1 MIQKKV
7 LSAITDPKMI
17 KSLNYKQLDILA
29 QDVRQEI
36 IDVVSKNGGH
46 LSPNLG
52 TVDLTIALLKC
63 FAPPS
68 DKIVWDVGHQ
78 CYAYKLLTDRKDSFS
93 SIRLA
98 GGISG
103 FPKTAES
110 RYDSFVSGHASTS
123 IAAAYG
129 IKSALQVT
137 GKQDHVV
144 AVVGDG
150 AMTGGLIYEAIN
162 NAGKSNSNL
171 IVILNDNDMSISK
184 SVGALAR
191 HLAVL
196 RSSPRYFKI
205 KNMTDL
211 TLSSIPVVGKD
222 IREIASKLKSAAKQM
237 IYPNTFFEQFGFDYL
252 GPVDGHSIKSL
263 CDVLEQAKLSKR
275 PVLLHIKTT
284 KGKGYLPAE
293 KYSGKYHGV
302 STFDPQK
309 GIETADED
317 SDSFSAQFGMELTR
331 LAEKDSSICAIT
343 AAMESST
350 GLSPF
355 AKRFKRQGRFFD
367 VGIAEGYAVTFA
379 SGLAAG
385 GCKAVFAVYS
395 TFLQRSYDQ
404 IIHDASIEP
413 RNILLAIDRAGIVGS
428 DGETHQGIFDAA
440 FLSTV
445 PGMTVYAPAAY
456 EELRSQLYSGLYQHT
471 GPVAIR
477 YPRGAQPMLP
487 TGYTI
492 SNAPYEHYA
501 AKGNSRTV
509 VVTYGRTFAA
519 AAKVREQ
526 LGCGLIKLGRI
537 TPIEDGAILAAMGYQ
552 NVILVEE
559 GILNG
564 SISMQFATGLCLKG
578 YIGRVKIRAIE
589 NFIPQGSVD
598 TILRQLG
605 LDDSGIASLVNEVEQ
620 I

>member
-1 MIQKKV
+1 MVQKKI
-7 LSAITDPKMI
+7 LSLITNPKMI
-17 KSLNYKQLDILA
+17 QSLNYTQLDILA
-29 QDVRQEI
+29 RDVRQEI

-52 TVDLTIALLKC
+52 TVELTIALLKC
-63 FAPPS
+63 FDLPN

-78 CYAYKLLTDRKDSFS
+78 CYAYKLLTDRKDSFA
-93 SIRLA
+93 SIRLP

-103 FPKTAES
+103 FPKSVES
-110 RYDSFVSGHASTS
+110 SYDSFISGHASTS

-137 GKQDHVV
+137 GKKDHVV

-162 NAGKSNSNL
+162 NAGKSKSNL

-205 KNMTDL
+205 KNMTDV

-222 IREIASKLKSAAKQM
+222 IRNMASKLKSAAKQM
-237 IYPNTFFEQFGFDYL
+237 MYPDTFFEQFGFDYF

-263 CDVLEQAKLSKR
+263 SDVLEQAKLSQR

-317 SDSFSAQFGMELTR
+317 SDSFSAQFGLELTR
-331 LAEKDSSICAIT
+331 LAEKDASICAIT

-350 GLSPF
+350 GLTPF

-379 SGLAAG
+379 AGLAAG

-404 IIHDASIEP
+404 LIHDASIEP

-440 FLSTV
+440 FLSTI
-445 PGMTVYAPAAY
+445 PGMTVYSPATY
-456 EELRSQLYSGLYQHT
+456 EELRTQLYSGLYEHS

-477 YPRGAQPMLP
+477 YPRGAQPVIAE
-487 TGYTI
+487 GYTI
-492 SNAPYEHYA
+492 TSATYDHFA
-501 AKGNSRTV
+501 AKDNRTV
-509 VVTYGRTFAA
+509 IVTYGRTFAA
-519 AAKVREQ
+519 AAKVGERV
-526 LGCGLIKLGRI
+526 GCGVIKLNRI
-537 TPIEDGAILAAMGYQ
+537 LPIDDSAVLAAMGYQ

-564 SISMQFATGLCLKG
+564 SISMQFATQLCLKG

-598 TILRQLG
+598 SILKQLG
-605 LDDSGIASLVNEVEQ
+605 LDDIGIASLVNEVEQ

>member
-1 MIQKKV
+1 MLQKKI
-7 LSAITDPKMI
+7 LSLITNPKMI
-17 KSLNYKQLDILA
+17 QSLNYTQLDILA

-36 IDVVSKNGGH
+36 IEVVSKNGGH

-52 TVDLTIALLKC
+52 TVELTIALLKC
-63 FAPPS
+63 FDPPS

-78 CYAYKLLTDRKDSFS
+78 CYAYKLLTDRKDRFA
-93 SIRLA
+93 SIRQA
-98 GGISG
+98 DGISG

-110 RYDSFVSGHASTS
+110 CYDSFIGGHASTS

-129 IKSALQVT
+129 IKSALQVK
-137 GKQDHVV
+137 GKKDHVV

-171 IVILNDNDMSISK
+171 IVILNDNNMSISK

-205 KNMTDL
+205 KSMTDL

-222 IREIASKLKSAAKQM
+222 IRNMASKLKSAAKQM
-237 IYPNTFFEQFGFDYL
+237 MYPDTFFEQFGFDYF
-252 GPVDGHSIKSL
+252 GPVDGHSIRSL
-263 CDVLEQAKLSKR
+263 SDVLEQAKLSQK

-293 KYSGKYHGV
+293 KYSAKYHGV

-309 GIETADED
+309 GIETADDD
-317 SDSFSAQFGMELTR
+317 SDTFSAQFGMELMR
-331 LAEKDSSICAIT
+331 LAEKDPAICAIT

-404 IIHDASIEP
+404 LIHDASIEP

-440 FLSTV
+440 FLSTI
-445 PGMTVYAPAAY
+445 PGMTVYAPASY
-456 EELRSQLYSGLYQHT
+456 EELRAQLYSGLYEHM

-477 YPRGAQPMLP
+477 YPRGAQPVLP
-487 TGYTI
+487 EGYSITA
-492 SNAPYEHYA
+492 APYDHYA
-501 AKGNSRTV
+501 AKDNRTV
-509 VVTYGRTFAA
+509 LITYGRTFAA

-526 LGCGLIKLGRI
+526 TGCGVIKLNRI
-537 TPIEDGAILAAMGYQ
+537 LPIDQGAVLTAMGYQ
-552 NVILVEE
+552 RVILVEE

-564 SISMQFATGLCLKG
+564 SISMQFATQLCLKG

-589 NFIPQGSVD
+589 DFVPQGSVES
-598 TILRQLG
+598 ILEQLG
-605 LDDSGIASLVNEVEQ
+605 LDDRGLAALVNEVEQ